1 MKLTGNPT
9 QSGDWSIQWIN
20 GELCEVDTA
29 MKLLEHLAKLKKNA
43 DSAKIFQGTIN
54 GKPAVYVVT
63 RWT

>member
-1 MKLTGNPT
+1 
-9 QSGDWSIQWIN
+9 
-20 GELCEVDTA
+20 